1 MKNSELSK
9 SRRSLYGWVAVIAGI
24 VLFITGITIRSF
36 IPGTLA
42 DTRLLE
48 GLGILIT
55 GWGIIPLVR
64 SISIMR
70 NPVAAHRDQLTETD
84 ERAITLRNQ
93 AAYYTFLFSLVTT
106 SILLVIYSA
115 LTRGQSGFDPIWF
128 SLAFLVIAP
137 VMVFAGLVS
146 WLNRS

>member
-84 ERAITLRNQ
+84 ERAITFATRLL
-93 AAYYTFLFSLVTT
+93 TIPFSFPCHNKHICCPLP
-106 SILLVIYSA
+106 A
-115 LTRGQSGFDPIWF
+115 LTRGQSGLNRSVFTGI
-128 SLAFLVIAP
+128 SGNCP
-137 VMVFAGLVS
+137 VWYLPLVS